1 MTILFLKMVS
11 KEGIKDA
18 RTRSFKNTLLR
29 TNPLS
34 AVPSAVLKMTLSLYL
49 RQMQRRVGG
58 GGGVLSCFITVQIP
72 RFRVTST
79 QSTPYNRNENVQNY
93 SGRYVEYFG
102 SRRVDSML

>member
-1 MTILFLKMVS
+1 MTILFLKTIS
-11 KEGIKDA
+11 KGGIKDA
-18 RTRSFKNTLLR
+18 RPRSFKHF
-29 TNPLS
+29 
-34 AVPSAVLKMTLSLYL
+34 MTLSLYL

-72 RFRVTST
+72 RFRVTSP

-102 SRRVDSML
+102 SRRVDSIL

>member
-1 MTILFLKMVS
+1 MTILFLKTIS
-11 KEGIKDA
+11 KGGIKDA
-18 RTRSFKNTLLR
+18 RTRSFKHF
-29 TNPLS
+29 
-34 AVPSAVLKMTLSLYL
+34 MTLSLYL

-72 RFRVTST
+72 RFRVTSP

-102 SRRVDSML
+102 SRRVDSIL